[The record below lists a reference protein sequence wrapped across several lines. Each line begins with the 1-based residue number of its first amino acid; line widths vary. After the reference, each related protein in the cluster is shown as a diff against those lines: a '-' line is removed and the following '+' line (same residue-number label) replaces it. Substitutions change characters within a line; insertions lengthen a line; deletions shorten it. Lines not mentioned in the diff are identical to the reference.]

1 MKGGS
6 GGGGGVAPAKRRWRG
21 LAIAVLFL
29 VVLSMLVPLGF
40 LLGLHSG
47 FHSAGH
53 IPLQRPSPSGDRSSH
68 IDNLVRKLGPTLPKD
83 VLKGFVN
90 EAKNETS
97 SINATPRTEQKKGI
111 PIPPQVVM
119 QPFTSKNI
127 SRINGK
133 AKMKSDVDESEGFCD
148 LKYGSYCI
156 WREENREEM
165 QDSMVKKLKD
175 QLFVARAYFPS
186 IAKIPAQSK
195 LSGELKQNIQEVE
208 HVLSESTTDA
218 DLPPEIQKK
227 SRRME
232 AVIARAKSV
241 SLDCNNVDKKLRQI
255 FDLTE
260 DEANF
265 HMKQSAFL
273 YQLAVQTMPKSLHC
287 LSMRL
292 TVEYFRD
299 HLFDKELSEK
309 YSDPTL
315 QHYVIF
321 SNNVIASSV
330 VINST
335 VVHARDTVNQVFH
348 VLTDWQNYYAMKHWF
363 LRNTFRDAVV
373 QVLNIEDSDSYGKAT
388 LSHLT
393 LPVEFRVSF
402 PSNDSAP
409 AIHNRTQYVSIFS
422 HSHYLL
428 PEIFKNLEKVVVL
441 DDDVVVQQ
449 DLSALWSLNM
459 GGKVT
464 GAIEICSVKMDQL
477 QSYLGE
483 HSFQKHSCSW
493 MSGLNVID
501 LARWRDLDIS
511 ETYWKLVKE
520 HLWQQFFTPLECRNE
535 QVSMKEG
542 SALLATLLSFQDQIY
557 ALDRVW
563 VLSGLGHDYG
573 LDIEGIKKAAVL
585 HYNGNMKPWLDL
597 GIPKYKEYWK
607 KFLNH
612 EDQYLSECN
621 VNR

>member
-6 GGGGGVAPAKRRWRG
+6 GGGGIAPAKRRWRG

-40 LLGLHSG
+40 LLGLHNG
-47 FHSAGH
+47 FHSPGH
-53 IPLQRPSPSGDRSSH
+53 IALQRPSPSGDRSRH

-83 VLKGFVN
+83 ILRGYVN

-97 SINATPRTEQKKGI
+97 SRNATPKFQQQKGI

-119 QPFTSKNI
+119 QPVTNKNTSNVNI
-127 SRINGK
+127 K
-133 AKMKSDVDESEGFCD
+133 ARTKAGADESGGLCE

-156 WREENREEM
+156 WRVENREAM

-186 IAKIPAQSK
+186 VAKMPTQNK
-195 LSGELKQNIQEVE
+195 LSGELKQNIQEFE
-208 HVLSESTTDA
+208 RVLSESTTDV
-218 DLPPEIQKK
+218 DLPREIQKK
-227 SRRME
+227 SQRME
-232 AVIARAKSV
+232 AVIAKAKSV
-241 SLDCNNVDKKLRQI
+241 TLDCNNVDKKLRQI

-260 DEANF
+260 DEASF

-287 LSMRL
+287 LYMRL

-299 HLFDKELSEK
+299 HSFDKELSEK
-309 YSDPTL
+309 YSDPSL

-335 VVHARDTVNQVFH
+335 VMHAKDSTIQVFH
-348 VLTDWQNYYAMKHWF
+348 VLTDEQNYYAMKLWF
-363 LRNTFRDAVV
+363 LRNTFKEAVV
-373 QVLNIEDSDSYGKAT
+373 QVLNIEDLNPDYYDKAT

-402 PSNDSAP
+402 HSNDNTP
-409 AIHNRTQYVSIFS
+409 AIHNHVSIFS

-428 PEIFKNLEKVVVL
+428 PKIFKNLEKVVVL
-441 DDDVVVQQ
+441 DDDVVVQK
-449 DLSALWSLNM
+449 DLSPLWSLNLA
-459 GGKVT
+459 GKVI
-464 GAIEICSVKMDQL
+464 GALQICSVRMGQL
-477 QSYLGE
+477 RSYLGE
-483 HSFQKHSCSW
+483 HSFKKDSCSW
-493 MSGLNVID
+493 MSGVNVVD
-501 LARWRDLDIS
+501 LARWRDLHIS
-511 ETYWKLVKE
+511 ETYWKLVKK
-520 HLWQQFFTPLECRNE
+520 
-535 QVSMKEG
+535 VSMKEG
-542 SALLATLLSFQDQIY
+542 SALLASLLTFQDQIY
-557 ALDRVW
+557 AIDSSW
-563 VLSGLGHDYG
+563 VVSGLGHDYG
-573 LDIEGIKKAAVL
+573 FDIEGIKKAAVL
-585 HYNGNMKPWLDL
+585 HYNGNMKPWLEL
-597 GIPKYKEYWK
+597 GIPKYKAYWK

-612 EDQYLSECN
+612 DDQYLSECN

>member
-29 VVLSMLVPLGF
+29 VILSMLVPLGF
-40 LLGLHSG
+40 LLGPHSG

-53 IPLQRPSPSGDRSSH
+53 MPLQRPSPSGDRSSH

-90 EAKNETS
+90 EAKNETG
-97 SINATPRTEQKKGI
+97 SINATPKTQQKKGI

-165 QDSMVKKLKD
+165 HDSMVKKLKD

-186 IAKIPAQSK
+186 IVKIPAQSK

-208 HVLSESTTDA
+208 CVLSESTTDA

-241 SLDCNNVDKKLRQI
+241 SLDCNNIDKKLRQI

-335 VVHARDTVNQVFH
+335 VVHAIDTVNQVFH

-373 QVLNIEDSDSYGKAT
+373 QVLNIEDPDSYGKAT

-409 AIHNRTQYVSIFS
+409 AINNRTQYVSIFS

-477 QSYLGE
+477 RSYLGD

-520 HLWQQFFTPLECRNE
+520 
-535 QVSMKEG
+535 VSMKEG
-542 SALLATLLSFQDQIY
+542 SALLATLLTFQDQIY

-585 HYNGNMKPWLDL
+585 HYNGNKKPWLDL

>member
-535 QVSMKEG
+535 VSMKEG

>member
-520 HLWQQFFTPLECRNE
+520 CSIFGN
-535 QVSMKEG
+535 
-542 SALLATLLSFQDQIY
+542 SF
-557 ALDRVW
+557 
-563 VLSGLGHDYG
+563 S
-573 LDIEGIKKAAVL
+573 L
-585 HYNGNMKPWLDL
+585 H
-597 GIPKYKEYWK
+597 
-607 KFLNH
+607 
-612 EDQYLSECN
+612 
-621 VNR
+621 